1 MTKENYKISKI
12 QIGFYYL
19 LMFLILI
26 WFLIIQFTGINNH
39 NAKIQSSNITYR
51 GTFIWIHSDGS
62 KEQIAVPGHY
72 NVPAKETMVITTTL
86 PENYTQS
93 SLAIRSSLQDIRFY
107 IDGVLRAE
115 YSTKDHRL
123 TGKNSA
129 SCYVFCPTSAADAG
143 KELRIELTTNTS
155 NYSGVVNEIYSG
167 DKSDIWE
174 YIFESYGLETIIA
187 FFILFAGIITI
198 LFSIAL
204 GIVYDRKF
212 DIKYNPKKEVLVT
225 VGGSEAIDLM
235 VRTLINPGD
244 EVLIPE
250 PCFVCYRPCTVMAGG
265 VPVPIETKE
274 EDNFRLLPEQL
285 KEKITDKTKLLI
297 LPYPNN
303 PTGGIMSKEDLEAI
317 AEVLRG
323 TNIMVLS
330 DEIYAELRYDGEK
343 HIPFSNFEGMKERTV
358 VVSGFSKTFA
368 MTGWRL
374 GYALGP
380 ERIIKLMTKI
390 HQYGIMSAPTTAQF
404 AAIEALKSCDD
415 DVAEMR
421 REYNYRRRY
430 IVDGFRA
437 MGLSCFEPLGA
448 FYVFPCI
455 KSTGMTSEEFCQN
468 LLMEEKVAVVP
479 GNAFGESGEGFIRCS
494 YAYSIEN
501 IQEALKRIE
510 KFVKRHS
517 K

>member
-26 WFLIIQFTGINNH
+26 WFLVIQFTGINNH
-39 NAKIQSSNITYR
+39 NAKIQSSDITYR
-51 GTFIWIHSDGS
+51 GTFTWIHSDGS

-107 IDGVLRAE
+107 IDGVLRTE

-212 DIKYNPKKEVLVT
+212 DMEYLGWCMVMGAVWMLGESKLRQFLVPNASAL
-225 VGGSEAIDLM
+225 GSL
-235 VRTLINPGD
+235 
-244 EVLIPE
+244 
-250 PCFVCYRPCTVMAGG
+250 CFVMILLCPLPILFFADSLQKGLHHRFYVCLGSIAMINFAVCTILTAAGIADY
-265 VPVPIETKE
+265 IETMPVSHGILAITVATI
-274 EDNFRLLPEQL
+274 FVHLFQYIRT
-285 KEKITDKTKLLI
+285 EKKQGR
-297 LPYPNN
+297 PAFAHWSA
-303 PTGGIMSKEDLEAI
+303 G
-317 AEVLRG
+317 
-323 TNIMVLS
+323 S
-330 DEIYAELRYDGEK
+330 DPVYCR
-343 HIPFSNFEGMKERTV
+343 
-358 VVSGFSKTFA
+358 
-368 MTGWRL
+368 
-374 GYALGP
+374 
-380 ERIIKLMTKI
+380 
-390 HQYGIMSAPTTAQF
+390 
-404 AAIEALKSCDD
+404 
-415 DVAEMR
+415 
-421 REYNYRRRY
+421 
-430 IVDGFRA
+430 
-437 MGLSCFEPLGA
+437 
-448 FYVFPCI
+448 
-455 KSTGMTSEEFCQN
+455 
-468 LLMEEKVAVVP
+468 
-479 GNAFGESGEGFIRCS
+479 
-494 YAYSIEN
+494 
-501 IQEALKRIE
+501 
-510 KFVKRHS
+510 
-517 K
+517 